1 MYISIVNLVYYI
13 FLILY
18 VPKIGI
24 SNYSKYIDMFEY
36 FLTAIVYVRFVFVL
50 TLIKYVYLMRIG
62 LRLSAVDPITA
73 SLYRKREMYT
83 TDTYY

>member
-1 MYISIVNLVYYI
+1 M
-13 FLILY
+13 
-18 VPKIGI
+18 GI

-36 FLTAIVYVRFVFVL
+36 FLTAIVYVRFVFAL

-62 LRLSAVDPITA
+62 LRLSAVDPIMA